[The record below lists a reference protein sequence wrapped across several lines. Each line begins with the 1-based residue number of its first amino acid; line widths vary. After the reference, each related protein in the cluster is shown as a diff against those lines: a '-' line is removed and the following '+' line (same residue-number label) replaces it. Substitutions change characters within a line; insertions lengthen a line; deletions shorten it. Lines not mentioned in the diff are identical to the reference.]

1 MGTEKARLRAMEL
14 ENKSAFRELEAHGN
28 EASHKEASK
37 KKADNLQISWEKSAK
52 IKEKALWKYRRGN
65 LTALLENATAYLRH
79 LQEQILVKKDEFKK
93 VQRQRKQ
100 ILLSPAMTPLGAE
113 PSVDKNRCPLKWI
126 DDYDYHQKQGAFIR
140 VSTANLLPG
149 DQITSAA
156 LHFYKEKGSYG
167 EVEVHLASCAYSPHI
182 LTGLNHENF
191 TQNRVSL
198 IPPVRVSRLGHMWE
212 HIPLQSTLIQGAFEA
227 GKDLCFQLNG
237 GPRYRALPAIMVS
250 TAVPH
255 RPYVKVLVTRAE
267 ALAKEA
273 EKEKLVMTR
282 APPGHF
288 CENAKKSEVVLR
300 AFRVKGGSNNDL
312 DCEEAL
318 EKCEDWCKASK
329 PCQYCSVVEITD
341 SDPPGFWKLQWVALS
356 HCGQHQQW
364 AGRLQGDISFKEGN
378 STQTSMPDL
387 SNTTEALDSHVENAL
402 ALAEQAT
409 VAAQQA
415 LEAAEASGDPVRLA
429 QAQAQQ
435 SAAAAVAVAG
445 QVPPGPMA
453 TPVAQTN
460 AVAAQRAALQQALNS
475 SASAASAKFLM
486 DRMDAKIK
494 QRIAEEVPEA
504 IALRVAE
511 DFPSA
516 LQAKK
521 QESGLV
527 WGAKLAALKARVKQ
541 ELAAKVSK
549 NVTMEVQEE
558 IREEEMAAL
567 QQEVEQQKAA
577 HDALLAREM
586 PGTFGSQ
593 PTIVST
599 KNLMSS
605 NRVLQLGDDSF
616 IDDALRKSQR
626 QTTMQR
632 RLVLAKTT

>member
-1 MGTEKARLRAMEL
+1 
-14 ENKSAFRELEAHGN
+14 
-28 EASHKEASK
+28 
-37 KKADNLQISWEKSAK
+37 
-52 IKEKALWKYRRGN
+52 
-65 LTALLENATAYLRH
+65 
-79 LQEQILVKKDEFKK
+79 
-93 VQRQRKQ
+93 
-100 ILLSPAMTPLGAE
+100 
-113 PSVDKNRCPLKWI
+113 
-126 DDYDYHQKQGAFIR
+126 
-140 VSTANLLPG
+140 
-149 DQITSAA
+149 
-156 LHFYKEKGSYG
+156 
-167 EVEVHLASCAYSPHI
+167 
-182 LTGLNHENF
+182 
-191 TQNRVSL
+191 
-198 IPPVRVSRLGHMWE
+198 
-212 HIPLQSTLIQGAFEA
+212 
-227 GKDLCFQLNG
+227 
-237 GPRYRALPAIMVS
+237 
-250 TAVPH
+250 
-255 RPYVKVLVTRAE
+255 
-267 ALAKEA
+267 
-273 EKEKLVMTR
+273 
-282 APPGHF
+282 
-288 CENAKKSEVVLR
+288 
-300 AFRVKGGSNNDL
+300 
-312 DCEEAL
+312 
-318 EKCEDWCKASK
+318 
-329 PCQYCSVVEITD
+329 
-341 SDPPGFWKLQWVALS
+341 
-356 HCGQHQQW
+356 
-364 AGRLQGDISFKEGN
+364 
-378 STQTSMPDL
+378 MPDL

-402 ALAEQAT
+402 ALAEQATVAAEQAT

-541 ELAAKVSK
+541 ELAAEVSA

-558 IREEEMAAL
+558 IRQEEMAAL

-577 HDALLAREM
+577 HNALLAREM